1 MNYRETFFEKINREM
16 SVFNY
21 EQSLRFPENEA
32 LTIDLHCHDRNSSEP
47 DEIVGRMLN
56 IPETW
61 LPSED
66 LIATLK
72 EHKCNTFTVTNHN
85 NARSCYELQDKGYDI
100 LTGAEF
106 SCTVPD
112 YDAKI
117 HVLAYGFTPAQEEK
131 LLKLRNDT
139 YRFQRFALENN
150 IPTYG
155 RTPSTTIR
163 IMNSSPWSS
172 LIRCPLYLKDLK

>member
-1 MNYRETFFEKINREM
+1 MNYRETFFERLNREM

-21 EQSLRFPENEA
+21 EQSLRFPKEETV
-32 LTIDLHCHDRNSSEP
+32 TIDLHCHDRNSSEP
-47 DEIVGRMLN
+47 DEVIGRILN

-61 LPSED
+61 LPPEE
-66 LIATLK
+66 LIKTLK
-72 EHKCNTFTVTNHN
+72 EHKCDTFTVTNHN
-85 NARSCYELQDKGYDI
+85 NARSCYELQDKGHDI

-131 LLKLRNDT
+131 LLKLRHDT
-139 YRFQRFALENN
+139 YRFQRFALEND
-150 IPTYG
+150 IPT
-155 RTPSTTIR
+155 I
-163 IMNSSPWSS
+163 WAH
-172 LIRCPLYLKDLK
+172 PLYHY